1 MGEFPF
7 SDDEI
12 ENNYLDAKLARL
24 PGLFPIGTEEPLKK
38 LILALLKKDFWIVYL

>member
-7 SDDEI
+7 TDDEI

-24 PGLFPIGTEEPLKK
+24 PSLFPIGTGSTKK
-38 LILALLKKDFWIVYL
+38 TDIGLVEKRSS